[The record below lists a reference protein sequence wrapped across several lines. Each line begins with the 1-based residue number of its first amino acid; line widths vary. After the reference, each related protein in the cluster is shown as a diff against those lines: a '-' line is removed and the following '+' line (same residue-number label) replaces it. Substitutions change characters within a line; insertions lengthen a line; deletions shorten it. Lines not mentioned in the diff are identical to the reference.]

1 MCAWPVSVRD
11 QSDIKGLLS
20 NHVQKTTLLAWFVGV
35 LAWFVGVLAW
45 FVGML
50 AWFVGVSAWFVNV
63 LACPSRV
70 KFSTHCLGSP
80 CLGVFSQFELDTATL
95 ESLKESKGEP

>member
-20 NHVQKTTLLAWFVGV
+20 NHVQKTTL
-35 LAWFVGVLAW
+35 
-45 FVGML
+45 L